1 MPTKLDDGQVT
12 LKRSLRYRD
21 LILYGIILI
30 QPTAP
35 MPVFGVIYQ
44 ESRGHVL
51 MAIVFALIAMLFTA
65 YSYGRMARACPKGRL
80 SVHVC
85 RRRAASE
92 LRVYD

>member
-1 MPTKLDDGQVT
+1 MMPADVHRVDSPVT

-51 MAIVFALIAMLFTA
+51 MAIVVALIAMLFTA
-65 YSYGRMARACPKGRL
+65 YS
-80 SVHVC
+80 
-85 RRRAASE
+85 
-92 LRVYD
+92 

>member
-1 MPTKLDDGQVT
+1 MRAELHQDGQLVT

-21 LILYGIILI
+21 LILYGIVLI

-51 MAIVFALIAMLFTA
+51 MAILFALCRHAVYRVQLWTNGPRL
-65 YSYGRMARACPKGRL
+65 SKGRL
-80 SVHVC
+80 GVHVC
-85 RRRAASE
+85 G
-92 LRVYD
+92 